1 MFNHLSLKFYFFSL
15 VRRRVSLCQKFT
27 LWSSLN
33 TTPIIAALLQYPTF
47 RCKKTHNGHTQRRA
61 RGNNWLETN
70 FRVIWRIWSSLCSVV
85 SSVQSITV
93 TQILDTGDNQQQRY
107 GPISFICL
115 PSPAPFP
122 AFYLTYSRFEVD
134 DSLHIQ
140 FSFLNSDDP
149 PLLLRR
155 VIPSHTNAELY
166 ELVGFQLESLRCV
179 QVQSSVFIAYRFVN
193 YEYIFLCKCGD
204 GGSKNMSWN
213 MLEEEC

>member
-93 TQILDTGDNQQQRY
+93 TQILDTGDNQQQRC

-122 AFYLTYSRFEVD
+122 AFYLTYSRFEVA

-149 PLLLRR
+149 RLAVTESYSLSHERR
-155 VIPSHTNAELY
+155 TVRACRLSAGVFALCSSAVERLYRVPFCELWIY
-166 ELVGFQLESLRCV
+166 
-179 QVQSSVFIAYRFVN
+179 
-193 YEYIFLCKCGD
+193 FL
-204 GGSKNMSWN
+204 M
-213 MLEEEC
+213 

>member
-1 MFNHLSLKFYFFSL
+1 M
-15 VRRRVSLCQKFT
+15 
-27 LWSSLN
+27 
-33 TTPIIAALLQYPTF
+33 
-47 RCKKTHNGHTQRRA
+47 
-61 RGNNWLETN
+61 
-70 FRVIWRIWSSLCSVV
+70 
-85 SSVQSITV
+85 QSITV

-122 AFYLTYSRFEVD
+122 AFYLTYSRFEVA

-166 ELVGFQLESLRCV
+166 ELVGFQLELFALCSSAAERLYRVPFCV
-179 QVQSSVFIAYRFVN
+179 LWIYFLMLVWWRWQQKHVLKYAGRRMLMCLFERVWLVFLPAPFFSPPLNILN
-193 YEYIFLCKCGD
+193 TGNSGD
-204 GGSKNMSWN
+204 PNCS
-213 MLEEEC
+213 